1 MKDSNVW
8 CIVQYIP
15 SGFAVIQVAVVV
27 KFFFIFC
34 NMSATSLGDR
44 TVVHMC
50 IYTTTVIAAVTK
62 PKRQR
67 KPYSCAQPEGWLRG
81 GTPAATSSDVSP
93 SGEESNNDDSNGDCD
108 DENDEDTFWD
118 EGFSAS
124 FLLKPTVM
132 HPALT

>member
-1 MKDSNVW
+1 MLLWFWRKRQKIKLRILLWLKDEIGVVKDSNVW

-27 KFFFIFC
+27 KIFFIFC

-62 PKRQR
+62 PKRLR
-67 KPYSCAQPEGWLRG
+67 KPYSCAQPEMWLRG
-81 GTPAATSSDVSP
+81 GTPDSLYTGSERTGDRGFAA
-93 SGEESNNDDSNGDCD
+93 
-108 DENDEDTFWD
+108 
-118 EGFSAS
+118 
-124 FLLKPTVM
+124 LL
-132 HPALT
+132 HLL